1 MTYLFV
7 QQVALWEHFLEF
19 PNTQFVVYNEM
30 GSNVFEDI
38 TELLTEGFDL
48 SEITLVCPT
57 TIDPRVPNLF
67 SKSIFFTRP
76 HSASVLLKAEFNH
89 SSLIHSGP
97 QAANAALDFLWP

>member
-1 MTYLFV
+1 MAP
-7 QQVALWEHFLEF
+7 ALDVEINQLKQYICDDVNDIFICAAGSSLGTLLRNSLT
-19 PNTQFVVYNEM
+19 PQFVVYNEM

-67 SKSIFFTRP
+67 FQKHIFY
-76 HSASVLLKAEFNH
+76 
-89 SSLIHSGP
+89 
-97 QAANAALDFLWP
+97 